1 MDLSLGLEGTHV
13 LVTGGA
19 GYIGT
24 AVVEAFLAAGAI
36 VSAFDINETKMK
48 LQHERLHWQ
57 IADITSE
64 ASMESAFEKAYAR
77 NGVIST
83 CIALA
88 GLDLSY
94 LPQHSSLCDMPL
106 SQWQKTHKTNVEGT
120 FLTARTWLR
129 NIRSHADPSTRN
141 VSLII
146 IGSEAGT
153 FGVTGNADYG
163 ASKSAIQFG
172 FVQSL
177 VKDVINIHPR
187 ARVNAIAPGPVD
199 TPQFRKECAQ
209 DSNAMWLEAQAT
221 VAMKM
226 PVPMESVARTVLFL
240 ASENWSRNTTGQIL
254 AVDSGKSG
262 KVHWLPAERSQ

>member
-1 MDLSLGLEGTHV
+1 MDLGLGLEGTHV
-13 LVTGGA
+13 VVTGGA

-24 AVVEAFLAAGAI
+24 AVVQAFLAAGAV
-36 VSAFDINETKMK
+36 VSAFDINKEKMG
-48 LQHERLHWQ
+48 LRHARLHWQ

-64 ASMESAFEKAYAR
+64 LSLEAAFREAYAR

-94 LPQHSSLCDMPL
+94 LPQHASMCDMPL
-106 SQWQKTHKTNVEGT
+106 SQWQRTHRTNAEGT

-129 NIRSHADPSTRN
+129 NIRSYANPSTRN
-141 VSLII
+141 VSLVI

-163 ASKSAIQFG
+163 ASKSAVQYG
-172 FVQSL
+172 LVQSL
-177 VKDVINIHPR
+177 VKDVVNIHPR
-187 ARVNAIAPGPVD
+187 ARVNAVAPGPVD
-199 TPQFRKECAQ
+199 TPQFRKECAE
-209 DSNAMWLEAQAT
+209 DSNAMWLEAEAT
-221 VAMKM
+221 VALKT
-226 PVPMESVARTVLFL
+226 PVPMESVAKTVLFL
-240 ASENWSRNTTGQIL
+240 ASENWSGNTTGQVL
-254 AVDSGKSG
+254 MVDSGKSG